1 MPECNSFGLALIGGE
16 SINSAFERMVHVP
29 SSVIVL
35 ENDLYRRADR
45 GKVDAALDAA
55 KHIVAIDHLENAT
68 TTKADL
74 ILPAA
79 TFAEGD
85 GTFVNNEG
93 RAQRFYQVLAPKGD
107 IQESWRWLR
116 EPVRAIDRGDAESWS
131 NLDQVDLALASELQV
146 FAPILKIAPP
156 ANFRIVGQKIPRQP
170 HRYSGRT
177 AMLAQI
183 SVHEPKPPD
192 DPDSPLSFSMEGY
205 EGEPPPSLIPRFWAP
220 GWNSIQSLN
229 KFQSEVGGSLHGGD
243 PGQRLI
249 EPARAGLK
257 FFGEV
262 PQAFERRSDEWLIVP
277 LYHIFGSEEL
287 SVLSPGIAQRLPKLY
302 IAVND
307 HDAARLGVNYS
318 EQVELNLGGS
328 TYSLPV
334 KGHLAIP
341 EGVAGLPVGL
351 RELPFVDL
359 PAWGRIARM

>member
-1 MPECNSFGLALIGGE
+1 
-16 SINSAFERMVHVP
+16 
-29 SSVIVL
+29 
-35 ENDLYRRADR
+35 
-45 GKVDAALDAA
+45 
-55 KHIVAIDHLENAT
+55 LENAT

-131 NLDQVDLALASELQV
+131 NLDQVDLALASELPV

-229 KFQSEVGGSLHGGD
+229 KFQSEVGESLHGGD

-341 EGVAGLPVGL
+341 AGVAGLPVGL